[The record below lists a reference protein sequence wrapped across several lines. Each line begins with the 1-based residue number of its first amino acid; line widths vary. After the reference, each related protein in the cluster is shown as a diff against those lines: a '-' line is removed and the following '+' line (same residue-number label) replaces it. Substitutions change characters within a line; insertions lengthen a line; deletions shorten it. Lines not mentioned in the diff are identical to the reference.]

1 MGPLSCAVCAMPS
14 DPSPSPR
21 RVERV
26 TMNDLNTGEVRRS
39 RRGITDYSGRRLHD
53 NLDMDIQHFLGS
65 ARIAALMVKHSS

>member
-1 MGPLSCAVCAMPS
+1 
-14 DPSPSPR
+14 
-21 RVERV
+21 
-26 TMNDLNTGEVRRS
+26 MNDLNTGEVRRS